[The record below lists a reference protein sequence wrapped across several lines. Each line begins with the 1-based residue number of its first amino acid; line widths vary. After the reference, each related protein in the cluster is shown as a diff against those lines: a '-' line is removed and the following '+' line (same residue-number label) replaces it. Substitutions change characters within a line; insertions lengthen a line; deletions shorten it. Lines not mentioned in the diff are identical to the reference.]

1 MKDQAAMLRQLMAA
15 ERRPG
20 PLEPGGPGALVVGS
34 GKGGVGKTL
43 IAIGLAH
50 VLSAEGRRVLLVE
63 GNQDLSNLPILL
75 GVRPAGRLEDLL
87 DDRCDPAHLIT
98 PVHERLSLLPGDSGA
113 EALYGLGPMERARL
127 HHRLS
132 TVYDRFDAVV
142 VDGGSGIES
151 VVRAATMRAQRLLV
165 VVTPEPASLS
175 DAYALI
181 KVMTAQLHEL
191 PIDVVVNRALND
203 DEAQFAFDKLR
214 MATDR
219 FLRRTL
225 ECVAI
230 IPEDEAMRA
239 VGRGQAPLF
248 GPEPAGPAALAIRQ
262 LARTIL
268 REERAARPAARA
280 IG

>member
-15 ERRPG
+15 ERRPE
-20 PLEPGGPGALVVGS
+20 PPEPGGPGAIVVGS

-50 VLSAEGRRVLLVE
+50 VLSTEGRSVLLVE

-87 DDRCDPAHLIT
+87 DERVDPAHLIT
-98 PVHERLSLLPGDSGA
+98 PVRERLSLLPGDSGA
-113 EALYGLGPMERARL
+113 EALYGLGPTERSRL
-127 HHRLS
+127 HRRLS
-132 TVYDRFDAVV
+132 TVYARFDAVV

-151 VVRAATMRAQRLLV
+151 IVRAATMRAQRLLV

-181 KVMTAQLHEL
+181 KVMSAQVREL
-191 PIDVVVNRALND
+191 PVDVVINRALD
-203 DEAQFAFDKLR
+203 DGEAQRAFEKIR
-214 MATDR
+214 MAAER
-219 FLRRTL
+219 FLRRAL
-225 ECVAI
+225 ECIAV

-239 VGRGQAPLF
+239 VSRGQAPLF
-248 GPEPAGPAALAIRQ
+248 GPEPAGPAAIAIRQ
-262 LARTIL
+262 LARAL
-268 REERAARPAARA
+268 LSEERAARPAARA

>member
-1 MKDQAAMLRQLMAA
+1 MLRQLMAA
-15 ERRPG
+15 DLR
-20 PLEPGGPGALVVGS
+20 LEPPPSGGPGAIVVGS

-50 VLSAEGRRVLLVE
+50 VLAAEGRRVLLVE

-87 DDRCDPAHLIT
+87 DGCGDPLQLIT

-113 EALYGLGPMERARL
+113 EALYGLGPTERARL
-127 HHRLS
+127 HRRLS
-132 TVYDRFDAVV
+132 TVYAGFDEVV

-151 VVRAATMRAQRLLV
+151 VVRAATMRARRLLV
-165 VVTPEPASLS
+165 IVTPEPASLS

-181 KVMTAQLHEL
+181 KVMTAQVGSL
-191 PIDVVVNRALND
+191 PIDVVINRALTAF
-203 DEAQFAFDKLR
+203 EAQRAFDKLR
-214 MATDR
+214 VAADK
-219 FLRRTL
+219 FLQRPLACRA
-225 ECVAI
+225 V

-239 VGRGQAPLF
+239 VSRGHASLF
-248 GPEPAGPAALAIRQ
+248 GPEPAGPAAAAIRE
-262 LARTIL
+262 LARTL
-268 REERAARPAARA
+268 LPEERAARPAARA

>member
-1 MKDQAAMLRQLMAA
+1 VKDQAAMLRQLMAA
-15 ERRPG
+15 ERRPE
-20 PLEPGGPGALVVGS
+20 PPEPGGPGAIVVGS

-50 VLSAEGRRVLLVE
+50 VLAAEDRRVLLVE
-63 GNQDLSNLPILL
+63 GNQDLSDLPILL

-87 DDRCDPAHLIT
+87 DDRRDPAHLIT

-113 EALYGLGPMERARL
+113 EALYGLGPTERARL
-127 HHRLS
+127 HRRLS
-132 TVYDRFDAVV
+132 TLYARFDAVV

-151 VVRAATMRAQRLLV
+151 IVRAATMRAQRLLV

-175 DAYALI
+175 DGYALI
-181 KVMTAQLHEL
+181 KVMSAQVRGL
-191 PIDVVVNRALND
+191 PIDVVVNRALDD
-203 DEAQFAFDKLR
+203 DEAQLAFDKLR
-214 MATDR
+214 MAADR

-225 ECVAI
+225 DCIAV
-230 IPEDEAMRA
+230 IPEDEAMRG
-239 VGRGQAPLF
+239 VSRVHTPLF
-248 GPEPAGPAALAIRQ
+248 GPEPAGPAAVAIRR

-268 REERAARPAARA
+268 REERAGRPAARA